1 MKNLDQLSQTWN
13 RSISK
18 DPVLVSNKKFKRK
31 SREPK
36 RLCSDPEPDR
46 ARSFPADGSDVDSA
60 DEAAPLRRQLM
71 QAESRSAGILSGLT
85 EGGDTRAHSGA
96 LDMRI
101 GINVPSITPKL
112 TQVPSPS
119 LSEISH
125 WSPTISQPLTHR
137 LRPGHRSTFSLS
149 ASTSSSL
156 SLEPALTGLP
166 MPRTP
171 QSSQSQE
178 HLEPQAQ
185 SPRDSPRKRAGL
197 NEDGPGPGHEHE
209 HEHGL
214 GHGLGLGLGL
224 GLGHGPAHAHA
235 HGHGHGHGRIPEVKA
250 VQQTRR
256 LLANARER
264 TRVHTISAAF
274 EALRKQE

>member
-1 MKNLDQLSQTWN
+1 MKNLDQLSHTWN

-46 ARSFPADGSDVDSA
+46 IRSFPADGSDVDSA
-60 DEAAPLRRQLM
+60 DEAAPLQRQLM

-85 EGGDTRAHSGA
+85 EGGDARAHSGA

-119 LSEISH
+119 RSEISH

-137 LRPGHRSTFSLS
+137 LRPGHRSTFPLS

-156 SLEPALTGLP
+156 SLEPTMTGLP
-166 MPRTP
+166 MSRTP

-197 NEDGPGPGHEHE
+197 NADGPGPGPGHE
-209 HEHGL
+209 
-214 GHGLGLGLGL
+214 HGLGLGLGL
-224 GLGHGPAHAHA
+224 GPSHEHVHGLGSAHE
-235 HGHGHGHGRIPEVKA
+235 HGHGRIPEVKA
-250 VQQTRR
+250 IQQTRR